1 MKSNRPTR
9 LIAMLV
15 FSITSAIGAMQA
27 SAAESAVA
35 YVSNQDG
42 GISIIG
48 LDTLTVVGE
57 LTGGGGSPRGI
68 GVTDDGKHVL
78 TANRDSGD
86 ISVYDVATGKLIK
99 SIPIGQNPE
108 FVRVRGNRAFVTY
121 EPSSKGGPPPKPGEE
136 EDDDD
141 DEAKIPAGIAMVDLK
156 THKVIGTIMSG
167 PETEGLEFSAD
178 GKQLL
183 VTNEGDDTITV
194 YSLPKGKLI
203 KTINTKKQGPRPR
216 GIKIS
221 PDGKTY
227 AVTLEYGDKVMM
239 LSKNFKP
246 LKVIQTGKTPYGVAF
261 DKDGKNLFVAASRA
275 KQLQVFDAKTYA
287 PVKNVDTGDRCWHFT
302 FTPDNS
308 KILLVCGKSNE
319 VIVID
324 AQSFEVVKRIDGLKM
339 PWGVVTYPKALGSID
354 AP

>member
-239 LSKNFKP
+239 LSKNFKL

-308 KILLVCGKSNE
+308 KILLACGKSNE

>member
-308 KILLVCGKSNE
+308 KILLACGKSNE